1 MDTDEK
7 IFKKPTLIKYIVIN
21 QLKMEKK
28 RRVPLLSKKKQ
39 KFDASFSQIF
49 VQLEFS
55 KQIARNALIS
65 SMAPLF
71 KPNK

>member
-28 RRVPLLSKKKQ
+28 RRIPLLSKKKA
-39 KFDASFSQIF
+39 KI
-49 VQLEFS
+49 
-55 KQIARNALIS
+55 
-65 SMAPLF
+65 
-71 KPNK
+71 